1 MSQTPISDAAWH
13 AFNETASAI
22 PFRDEMRKLEL
33 ELAGLKQRTF
43 LSEAA
48 VTACHS
54 AMLGKVN
61 PKHPAWGVLYAAQDA
76 MATAAPA
83 DGGFY
88 GRLAA
93 KATRQRDEARA
104 AKKAEKL
111 ARADAR
117 KAKAAKKAELG
128 VNLAQKGGARA
139 TEATFGLLVTTL
151 EPLRASYERKL
162 VAHLEG
168 RVEAYVEK
176 LATAGGDYTNAYT
189 ERTPRGDRTYIP
201 ADLFRW
207 FDAKNYG
214 RIATVKS
221 NVAEVIAS
229 EAKRQATEEFLS
241 FAAKLTGKVDEAADG
256 VKVASVVAE
265 AQNGVWEWSTTTVTL
280 ESGATQVWHTQSI
293 INYSILGKAFNQWP
307 TRLVS

>member
-1 MSQTPISDAAWH
+1 MSLSLQSLLLANRCLVALSEERRHAVSAQFNLPIESVATTTDHPGWH
-13 AFNETASAI
+13 KLYYGVTAKKA
-22 PFRDEMRKLEL
+22 EKHLA
-33 ELAGLKQRTF
+33 ELAKDF
-43 LSEAA
+43 PAVAA
-48 VTACHS
+48 
-54 AMLGKVN
+54 L
-61 PKHPAWGVLYAAQDA
+61 L
-76 MATAAPA
+76 APA
-83 DGGFY
+83 VAQSLLD
-88 GRLAA
+88 LAA
-93 KATRQRDEARA
+93 ADEARA

-151 EPLRASYERKL
+151 EPLRASYELKL